1 MNISTFYGLNVGVSA
16 LDTAQQ
22 VEDVI
27 SNNIANANTPGYAQ
41 ETPTL
46 EEYTPFPTVPA
57 HDAPIINGQMG
68 QGSQVSS
75 VHRDTSAFLDMQD
88 RINQGTYQ
96 MYSTHQQNLTQIEG
110 ILNEPSSQSMQNA
123 MDQFFA
129 SWQTLSTDPSNT
141 AARQSV
147 IAQAQQMG
155 QTFQTIT
162 NELETLQSNLTN
174 VVTGQIGELNT
185 DANQV
190 YQLNT
195 QIVRVLQQG
204 QQPNQLMDQRSQIL
218 DQMAQM
224 ANISY
229 TQQSN
234 GADYI
239 TLAGSTLV
247 DGSNSY
253 LAGTTTPYT
262 SPPAASYTAQTAYTF
277 ASTLTSGSIAGNVQ
291 SVNDASTMLNN
302 LDTFLNTFATAVNQI
317 QESGSTASGA
327 SASSDP
333 IFTVTSDT
341 FASTDPV
348 NGSNHSIVTVPT
360 SLTTSEIA
368 AGGASGSAWG
378 GPGDNSNALNMVALQ
393 NQQQSSLQG
402 ATFDQNIASLVS
414 GIGVETASVNTS
426 VTTAKALSQ
435 QSSTLRQS
443 VSSVDINEQAAMMV
457 QYQNS
462 YSAAAKFVSVFDQMM
477 QSLMAIV
484 P

>member
-1 MNISTFYGLNVGVSA
+1 VNISTFYGLNVGVSA
-16 LDTAQQ
+16 LETAQQ

-57 HDAPIINGQMG
+57 HDAPILNGQMG

-88 RINQGTYQ
+88 RVNQGTYQ

-174 VVTGQIGELNT
+174 VVTGQIGQLNT

-277 ASTLTSGSIAGNVQ
+277 ASTLKSGSIAGNVQ
-291 SVNDASTMLNN
+291 SVNDANTMLNN
-302 LDTFLNTFATAVNQI
+302 LDTFLNTFENAVNAI
-317 QESGSTASGA
+317 QTSGSTATSSAA
-327 SASSDP
+327 SPPPP
-333 IFTVTSDT
+333 IFSVPSSDT

-348 NGSNHSIVTVPT
+348 NGSNHLILTVNP

-368 AGGASGSAWG
+368 TGGATWG

-426 VTTAKALSQ
+426 VTTAQALSQ
-435 QSSTLRQS
+435 QSCTLRQA
-443 VSSVDINEQAAMMV
+443 VSSVDVNEQAAMMV

-477 QSLMAIV
+477 QTLMTIV